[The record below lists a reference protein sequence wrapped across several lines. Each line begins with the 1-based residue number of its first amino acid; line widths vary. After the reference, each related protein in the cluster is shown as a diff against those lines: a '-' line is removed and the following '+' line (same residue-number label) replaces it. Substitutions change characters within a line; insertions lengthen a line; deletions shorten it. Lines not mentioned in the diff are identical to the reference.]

1 MRVLDRETN
10 ADERRQEK
18 ESVEVRNGKVES
30 GEIRDEKGDS
40 GWESNIGTN
49 GNMS

>member
-1 MRVLDRETN
+1 MRTGGDAQRKCLEREG
-10 ADERRQEK
+10 
-18 ESVEVRNGKVES
+18 VEVRNGKVES
-30 GEIRDEKGDS
+30 GEIRDEKGDA

>member
-1 MRVLDRETN
+1 MRTREDKN
-10 ADERRQEK
+10 RKCLEK

-30 GEIRDEKGDS
+30 GEIRDEKGDA